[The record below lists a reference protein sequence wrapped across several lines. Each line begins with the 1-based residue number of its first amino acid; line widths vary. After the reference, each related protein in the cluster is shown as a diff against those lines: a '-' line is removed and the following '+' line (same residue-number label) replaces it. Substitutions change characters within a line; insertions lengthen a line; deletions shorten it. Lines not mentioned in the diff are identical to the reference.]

1 LPKDLLEAISGDLA
15 ANNGARDGLTQELTA
30 SIEEYSRSHD
40 MSQLVEIE
48 HQLRELRVLH
58 QTAADLLFAADA
70 ALTERITAMGGVA
83 SD

>member
-1 LPKDLLEAISGDLA
+1 M
-15 ANNGARDGLTQELTA
+15 T
-30 SIEEYSRSHD
+30 
-40 MSQLVEIE
+40 QLVEIE

-70 ALTERITAMGGVA
+70 ALTERLTAVSGVS